1 MSIVIRGKLRIKLFP
16 PNAVK
21 PVENWQTT
29 RNYLGRRK
37 QLRAICNTQETRP
50 GSQEGKRL
58 SARKKSIKPW
68 EHAGGWLKETKQKL
82 MTVELQKNSHTRVSF
97 RESIGGVLVAIT
109 PDLTGIALQPQGTK
123 PDSLGSPYDTFSTST
138 TASNILSITPAHC
151 KSVAGVLF
159 SKIQSQPQF
168 TFYQGGLLRNSQNV
182 QPRYFLQCGSR
193 RESAGAQSTLF
204 QLIGGNK

>member
-1 MSIVIRGKLRIKLFP
+1 
-16 PNAVK
+16 
-21 PVENWQTT
+21 
-29 RNYLGRRK
+29 
-37 QLRAICNTQETRP
+37 
-50 GSQEGKRL
+50 
-58 SARKKSIKPW
+58 
-68 EHAGGWLKETKQKL
+68 

-182 QPRYFLQCGSR
+182 QPRYFLQCGTR
-193 RESAGAQSTLF
+193 RHNAGSQSTLF